1 MAKEKVKRKGYNRM
15 TGERGLRGASKE
27 AAERRAQTTA
37 MRQKNFELAGKPKP
51 KYSREFKKMAKR
63 TAAKNLVK
71 TAGVEALKKVGPV
84 AAVLTAAEIARGA
97 YKGAKKVGA
106 SLKAKKACESKGSV
120 YRKGFCISSKA
131 IKAKSVK
138 KK

>member
-63 TAAKNLVK
+63 KMGTYWNGWFYIRRVW
-71 TAGVEALKKVGPV
+71 
-84 AAVLTAAEIARGA
+84 
-97 YKGAKKVGA
+97 YK
-106 SLKAKKACESKGSV
+106 
-120 YRKGFCISSKA
+120 
-131 IKAKSVK
+131 
-138 KK
+138 